1 MKNYESLIN
10 LRASEMLK
18 IADYNDFLKQEPLVT
33 VKSERKKL
41 NYGQLDNPFL
51 KKIMSRLPR

>member
-33 VKSERKKL
+33 VKNKRKKL

>member
-10 LRASEMLK
+10 LRASEMHK
-18 IADYNDFLKQEPLVT
+18 IVDYNDFLKQEPLVT
-33 VKSERKKL
+33 IKRERKKL
-41 NYGQLDNPFL
+41 NYGKLDDPFL